1 MESVTQDMVD
11 SFFDLTKFDVGKYID
26 DFVFFTQS
34 QYPSILEYYD
44 SQDYTWPAEEMKA
57 CKELLKRAHKAEELL
72 TIHSESLD
80 AYKFWIL
87 SEHLDDMR
95 WLLETA
101 NKSEMWSR
109 SIPTFKK
116 TAVSSYMMRQGQL
129 LERVNTDVAFSS
141 DPDNWVNIGMD
152 NKLMET
158 DYSIEG
164 GVLIKLRFN
173 SNGVTKIFS
182 VLDGLD
188 IPEKIYGK
196 DIDANIKFVETT
208 TLQNPDLPESVTN
221 RRITVND
228 LAVLGYEDTLLQT
241 IQILT
246 NLKNGDDPS
255 FPDRGMRLQVG
266 SSLASIFYPAIFR
279 ELSGN
284 FATDDSFNSV
294 SVINIKTETDAVFIE
309 FEVETRI
316 GTIRNNLIPV

>member
-44 SQDYTWPAEEMKA
+44 SQDYTWPAEEI
-57 CKELLKRAHKAEELL
+57 L

-196 DIDANIKFVETT
+196 DIDANIKFVEAT

-228 LAVLGYEDTLLQT
+228 LAV
-241 IQILT
+241 
-246 NLKNGDDPS
+246 
-255 FPDRGMRLQVG
+255 
-266 SSLASIFYPAIFR
+266 
-279 ELSGN
+279 
-284 FATDDSFNSV
+284 
-294 SVINIKTETDAVFIE
+294 
-309 FEVETRI
+309 
-316 GTIRNNLIPV
+316 